1 MKNKYLIPLFGT
13 FIIIYWA
20 TYVPS
25 LYPVPFNMQIEQQSS
40 ETVETCSSD
49 DLDDFIK
56 QEALKSWFTV
66 VAFIVGG
73 IFSGLFILF
82 KVKIGRYIAIIFSL
96 IMLVHMGWYYNAVV
110 SLNTLSLA
118 FELEPLLVFK
128 NEISRVLVCLATI
141 IFLSMP
147 SVAKQFNKN
156 KT

>member
-1 MKNKYLIPLFGT
+1 
-13 FIIIYWA
+13 
-20 TYVPS
+20 
-25 LYPVPFNMQIEQQSS
+25 MQIEQQSS